1 MSSRRA
7 KQTIKTLWNG
17 KQIICECKQRSILSK
32 SISENVLFTKKFKLT
47 VEDSLKHTPATLCT
61 REVIS
66 LLDRYQMSPLH
77 TRVQNHVSLQ
87 DSIDYLFNSSFWL
100 RGHLRLRSCTSA
112 KQNGL
117 WAMPEVATP
126 KWLFSMSATRIL
138 SSSEATPW
146 QLEKM

>member
-1 MSSRRA
+1 MDYQHKKKVRGRCHAAQRKYSLHACPVAEQNKRSKHYETVSKLFVSASKEVSYPRA
-7 KQTIKTLWNG
+7 FLKTFYL
-17 KQIICECKQRSILSK
+17 Q
-32 SISENVLFTKKFKLT
+32 KKFKLT

-66 LLDRYQMSPLH
+66 LLDRHQMSPLH
-77 TRVQNHVSLQ
+77 TRVQNHVSLR

-117 WAMPEVATP
+117 
-126 KWLFSMSATRIL
+126 
-138 SSSEATPW
+138 
-146 QLEKM
+146 